1 MAIKKSELYSTLWSG
16 CDTLRG
22 SMDAS
27 QYKDYVL
34 TLLFIKYISDKYHGD
49 PNALVIVPDRSSFD
63 YLKSLKGKPD
73 IGDQINKSISAL
85 AEENGLIGVIDLTDF
100 NDDTK
105 LGKGKSMVNR
115 LSDLIGVFENENLDF
130 SGNRAGD
137 DDLLGDAYEYLMMN
151 FATQSGKSKG
161 QFYTPAEVSRI
172 LANVIQIGNDSSNNI
187 TAYDPTCGSGS
198 LLLKV
203 ANEARTNVS
212 LYGQE
217 MDNATKAL
225 AVMNM
230 WLHDFPTAEIEL
242 EDTLAQPQFKDSA
255 TGLLKR
261 FDYIIANPPFSVKNW
276 SNGMDYDPLNDPYER
291 FTGFGVPPAK
301 NGDYAFLLHMVR
313 SLNDNGKAAVILP
326 HGVLFRGNV
335 EHEIRRNLIKKK
347 WIKGI
352 IGLPANLF
360 YGTSIPACI
369 IVLEKN
375 GAEQR
380 EGIFIVDAG
389 KGFIKDGNKN
399 RLREQDIKKI
409 TDIFNGLTKID
420 RYSRMVSFDEISENE
435 YNLNIP
441 RYIDSSEKEDH
452 QDIEAHLK
460 GGIPNRDLNNLDA
473 YWKRFPSLKHKLF
486 KTSNREGYSDL
497 NEELN
502 SIRKTIASHSE
513 FLDFSSKTQSIFDTW
528 SKSSRHILIDIGQGS
543 KPKKIIK
550 NLNDQILQSFQGQVL
565 IDRYEVFQVLMSYWG
580 ETMQDDCYIIAAE
593 GWQAKPQRIIE
604 SKKSKDGKITEK
616 DKGWDC
622 DLVPKTLLAERYFS
636 DYLKELDSL
645 ENKKEE
651 LETKMVELVEEH
663 SVDDGCFNDLEKIN
677 KGVINKHLKEIKD
690 VEGFEEDVEI
700 FKSYIHLMDLLGK
713 AKKEIKSY
721 NSSFDKILFEKYP
734 VLTKDEIKSLV
745 INDKWLSVI
754 KNGFLRL
761 IDQVVQELNNSIVT
775 LDRRYK
781 NTLPELNFKA
791 DQLEKKVEDHL
802 KKMGFE
808 W

>member
-172 LANVIQIGNDSSNNI
+172 LANVIQIGKDSSNNI

-203 ANEARTNVS
+203 ANEARTNIS

-276 SNGMDYDPLNDPYER
+276 SNGMDYDPLNDPYDR

-326 HGVLFRGNV
+326 HGVLFRGNA
-335 EHEIRRNLIKKK
+335 EHEIRKNLIKRK

-352 IGLPANLF
+352 IGLPPNLF

-380 EGIFIVDAG
+380 EGIFIVNAG

-399 RLREQDIKKI
+399 RLRERDIKKI
-409 TDIFNGLTKID
+409 TDIFNGFTELD
-420 RYSRMVSFDEISENE
+420 RYSRMVSFGEISENE

-441 RYIDSSEKEDH
+441 RYIDSSEKEDR

-460 GGIPNRDLNNLDA
+460 GGIPNSDLLNLEM
-473 YWKRFPSLKHKLF
+473 YWKAFPSLKNDLF
-486 KTSNREGYSDL
+486 KTSNRNGYSDL
-497 NEELN
+497 KADIK
-502 SIRKTIASHSE
+502 SIRGIIENNAQ
-513 FLDFSSKTQSIFDTW
+513 FLDFSNKTQSIFDTW
-528 SKSSRHILIDIGQGS
+528 SKSSKDILLNIGQGC
-543 KPKKIIK
+543 KPKEIIK
-550 NLNDQILQSFQGQVL
+550 NLHNYILKSFQSQLL
-565 IDRYEVFQVLMSYWG
+565 IDMYEVFQVLMSYWG
-580 ETMQDDCYIIAAE
+580 ETMQDDCYIIAAD

-636 DYLKELDSL
+636 DHLKELDSL

-651 LETKMVELVEEH
+651 LETKKVELVDEH
-663 SVDDGCFNDLEKIN
+663 SGDDGCFNDLEKIN

-700 FKSYIHLMDLLGK
+700 FKSYIHLMDQIAQ
-713 AKKEIKSY
+713 AKKEIKSFD
-721 NSSFDKILFEKYP
+721 NSLDKLLLEKYTE
-734 VLTKDEIKSLV
+734 LTKDEIKSLV
-745 INDKWLSVI
+745 IDDKWLSVI
-754 KNGFLRL
+754 KNGVLRL
-761 IDQVVQELNNSIVT
+761 IGQVVQDLNNSIVT
-775 LDRRYK
+775 LDGRYK
-781 NTLPELNFKA
+781 NTLPELNSKA

-808 W
+808 